1 MIYFGK
7 VLEEIREKKGSEQF
21 TVYKSCLTI
30 RQAEGHCHYEK
41 GGKMIHIIIP
51 KKICGLR
58 KSEMKIFNALQMYPR
73 AWAN

>member
-1 MIYFGK
+1 M
-7 VLEEIREKKGSEQF
+7 
-21 TVYKSCLTI
+21 I

-41 GGKMIHIIIP
+41 GGKMIYIYTYHYTQENLQ
-51 KKICGLR
+51 LR